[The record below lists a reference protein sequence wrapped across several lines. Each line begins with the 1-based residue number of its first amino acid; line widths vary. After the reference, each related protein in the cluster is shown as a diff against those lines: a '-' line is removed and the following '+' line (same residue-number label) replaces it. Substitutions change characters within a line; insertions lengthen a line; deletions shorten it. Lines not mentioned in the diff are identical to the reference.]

1 MTKAEFKKSLTK
13 SIEYDWFKNKQI
25 ILTLPLINF
34 NKTFNGISDFYDFIR
49 DQFDRWNTLTEN
61 LPSELNVSKDYFNQI
76 KAQLENLVN
85 SQINNNSAQLE
96 NYWQNHITPFL
107 TRNVNNV
114 LKYDC
119 TETEFLID
127 IYNKEPNY
135 YQGSY
140 K

>member
-76 KAQLENLVN
+76 LQF
-85 SQINNNSAQLE
+85 S
-96 NYWQNHITPFL
+96 
-107 TRNVNNV
+107 
-114 LKYDC
+114 
-119 TETEFLID
+119 
-127 IYNKEPNY
+127 
-135 YQGSY
+135 
-140 K
+140 